1 MPVTPRAAAA
11 MLVPQG
17 VSAGTGIGGGDEKPR
32 PAIARP
38 DRDRVNAAAYA
49 KIFISS
55 FRK

>member
-11 MLVPQG
+11 MIVPQG